1 MAAGKPQ
8 KTVRLY
14 ETEGLMLEFEAEV
27 VSCRG
32 LSGAGDGKYGIVLD
46 RTAFFP
52 GGGGQE
58 FDTGIIGGIPVDKVF
73 MTEETGEICHVA
85 ESPIK
90 PGTHVSCVVDAE
102 KRIPRMECHTGEHVF
117 SGVIY
122 RLFGFNNVGFHMGA
136 EYLTLD
142 YDGVLDGE
150 KLRKAEIEAN
160 DAVRRNVPVDVLF
173 PDPEELSRM
182 DYRSKKELSGIV
194 RIVSIEGVDTCACCA
209 PHFPRTGY
217 VGLLTVLSFM
227 PYKGGTRVLL
237 LAGKAAAL
245 ETLEKL
251 DALKKAAALL
261 SLKPKEVPGGVSN
274 ILGQLEDA
282 RRSKAALTYELC
294 SELLSR
300 QKNEKR
306 YRLLVYE
313 DVDPRTVIRLADDR
327 AGDALFF
334 MAVTGAP
341 GKKKYII
348 KSEKADLKAALPFI
362 NEILR
367 GRGGGKPGEI
377 SGSTELGSYDE
388 IEKAAEEIWKKL
400 S

>member
-1 MAAGKPQ
+1 MEG
-8 KTVRLY
+8 KTVRETVRIY
-14 ETEGLMLEFEAEV
+14 ETEGLTLKFEAEV
-27 VSCRG
+27 VSC
-32 LSGAGDGKYGIVLD
+32 GALTGAAGKYGIVLD

-58 FDTGIIGGIPVDKVF
+58 CDTGTVGGIPVTEVF
-73 MTEETGEICHVA
+73 LTEETGEICHVA
-85 ESPIK
+85 DSPLR
-90 PGTHVSCVVDAE
+90 PGTRVSCAVDAK

-117 SGVIY
+117 SGVVHK
-122 RLFGFNNVGFHMGA
+122 LFGLNNVGFHMGA
-136 EYLTLD
+136 DCLTLD
-142 YDGVLDGE
+142 FDGPLDGE
-150 KLRKAEIEAN
+150 KIRAAELAAN
-160 DAVRRNVPVDVLF
+160 DAIRRDAPVNILF

-182 DYRSKKELSGIV
+182 DYRSKKELSGNV
-194 RIVSIEGVDTCACCA
+194 RIVSIEGVDVCACCA
-209 PHFPRTGY
+209 PHFPRTGH
-217 VGLLTVLSFM
+217 VGFLTVLSFM

-237 LAGKAAAL
+237 LAGKAAAE

-261 SLKPKEVPGGVSN
+261 SLKPKEVPDGVSG

-282 RRSKAALTYELC
+282 RRSKVALTFELC
-294 SELLSR
+294 SEILSR
-300 QKNEKR
+300 QENEKR

-313 DVDPRTVIRLADDR
+313 DVDPRTVIRLAEKHV
-327 AGDALFF
+327 GDALFF

-362 NEILR
+362 NETLR

-377 SGSTELGSYDE
+377 SGSTELESDDA
-388 IEKAAEEIWKKL
+388 IKKAAEDIWKKL